1 MEALKGFFKSER
13 GMAPYSLLG
22 ISMLLIVGVA
32 IYHFN
37 NVDLQKAQERN
48 ALTMD
53 METFYS
59 AVKVGQDLHQVA
71 RISAE
76 KSVLESSMSTYAKP
90 VDVNKKWK
98 DDDAFYIWKNE
109 LADEIA
115 LEAEKEIFNF
125 YYEGDAEAL
134 EKQYYNPTT
143 DFNFAN
149 FMKAGGIEITVI
161 KDSYDD
167 STKTQKSLE
176 LNVGF
181 KDGGEVSAKNKFTG
195 YEISMNAGT
204 NVSVDARPFTMAD
217 KAYEFTNKFNKQD
230 EANEL
235 AWCMWAVQTVLGLM
249 EANVKRNVKF
259 AADDRVS
266 YSLMH
271 LLVAYE
277 ELETFGTFDYVH
289 TTIEFLRPW
298 VGTEGE
304 ATEFLSLLYLSMDE
318 KNVEQAIESMDYAI
332 FFCDV

>member
-1 MEALKGFFKSER
+1 VEALKGFFRNEC

-37 NVDLQKAQERN
+37 NVDIQKAQERN

-76 KSVLESSMSTYAKP
+76 KSMLESSMSTYAKP

-109 LADEIA
+109 LANEIA
-115 LEAEKEIFNF
+115 EEAEKEIFDF
-125 YYEGDAEAL
+125 YYAGDEDKL
-134 EKQYYNPTT
+134 KKQYYNPST
-143 DFNFAN
+143 DFTFTN
-149 FMKAGGIEITVI
+149 FMKGDGIEITVFQ
-161 KDSYDD
+161 DSYDD
-167 STKTQKSLE
+167 STKTQKALE
-176 LNVGF
+176 LNIGF
-181 KDGGEVSAKNKFTG
+181 KEGGEVSAKNKFTG

-235 AWCMWAVQTVLGLM
+235 AWRMWAVQTALGLM

-259 AADDRVS
+259 ATDDRVS
-266 YSLMH
+266 
-271 LLVAYE
+271 
-277 ELETFGTFDYVH
+277 
-289 TTIEFLRPW
+289 LRR
-298 VGTEGE
+298 
-304 ATEFLSLLYLSMDE
+304 
-318 KNVEQAIESMDYAI
+318 
-332 FFCDV
+332 